1 MKTVGMKC
9 SANHTAARVETS
21 FWLTTFLIGALCAL
35 PCATFSQSESAD
47 EHAANLEQQLQNAQ
61 TELLDTKRTVCL
73 ELYQK
78 WGYFEYEKLTVL
90 LPKQINQLRS
100 NLENETKA
108 MSEYKDAAD
117 NAKKAIK
124 EDSLRDQSAKSYS
137 LVDTNLASAVKY
149 PYAILHKYVD
159 GNSQLAELR
168 QRLKDAEYKCGQM
181 RANAPAIIAAD
192 RRVIDAEVK
201 KAAIAQKYQFAL
213 GEVARVEEQK
223 AESERQTMLLEDQNK
238 KLEEQKTKLD
248 EQNRLLIEQ
257 DKYFRNQNSG
267 AR

>member
-1 MKTVGMKC
+1 MKC
-9 SANHTAARVETS
+9 SENHTAVRMETS

-47 EHAANLEQQLQNAQ
+47 ERAANLKQQLQNAQ

-100 NLENETKA
+100 NLEDETKA
-108 MSEYKDAAD
+108 KSEYKDAAD
-117 NAKKAIK
+117 NAQKTIK
-124 EDSLRDQSAKSYS
+124 EDSLRDKSAKSYS
-137 LVDTNLASAVKY
+137 LVDTNVAEAVKK

-181 RANAPAIIAAD
+181 RGNAPAIIAAD
-192 RRVIDAEVK
+192 RRVINAEVK

-213 GEVARVEEQK
+213 GEVARVEQQK
-223 AESERQTMLLEDQNK
+223 AESERQTMLLDEQNK
-238 KLEEQKTKLD
+238 KLEDQKAKMD
-248 EQNRLLIEQ
+248 EQNRLLQEQ
-257 DKYFRNQNSG
+257 DKYYRNRNSG